1 MSFTFSEKKNNFNVF
16 FDPLHFEKLTLS
28 IFESEMS
35 QMTHRQIVCFL
46 PNVLQ
51 YQLTFIISAPMIE
64 DPALNEEENVVNEE
78 ENVVNEE
85 ENVVNEEENV
95 VIDGVVEFDNTMIFD
110 AAVQTEGGDNRVYV
124 GPANQVYFYQHTA
137 PR

>member
-1 MSFTFSEKKNNFNVF
+1 MCFTFSEKKNNFNVF
-16 FDPLHFEKLTLS
+16 FDPLHFSKLTLS
-28 IFESEMS
+28 IYKSE
-35 QMTHRQIVCFL
+35 MTHRQIFWFL
-46 PNVLQ
+46 LNVLQ

-64 DPALNEEENVVNEE
+64 DPAVNEE

>member
-1 MSFTFSEKKNNFNVF
+1 
-16 FDPLHFEKLTLS
+16 
-28 IFESEMS
+28 
-35 QMTHRQIVCFL
+35 MTHRQIVCFL
-46 PNVLQ
+46 PNVLL

-64 DPALNEEENVVNEE
+64 DPAVNEE